1 MVTIRRFGKVR
12 LRVMPGDH
20 IPPHAHI
27 DTPEGEL
34 SLDLETCE
42 VKGTRAAK
50 RSGAQ
55 ALEWAKENREAL
67 SAAWEELN
75 K

>member
-1 MVTIRRFGKVR
+1 MVTVRRFGKVR
-12 LRVMPGDH
+12 LRVMSGDH

-34 SLDLETCE
+34 SLDL
-42 VKGTRAAK
+42 GTGESLGSRSAK
-50 RSGAQ
+50 RSGKQ
-55 ALEWAKENREAL
+55 ALEWAKANLEDLR
-67 SAAWEELN
+67 SVWEELN